1 MLPPP
6 LVALASR
13 QSGVLSGAQ
22 LARAGATTAWTSR
35 QVAAG
40 HWRRLHRGVLVIH
53 SGPVAWQT
61 RAWAAL
67 LYAGDGAALSHE
79 TAAHIHEMTSRAPGV
94 ITVSIPEAR
103 RVMPTPGVLVVRRSP
118 VPPAW
123 GRLRTVDRADTAVDL
138 VARSTTVDAAI
149 GWICS
154 AVRART
160 RPEEIRR
167 AAGARLHLRHRGLLD
182 ELLADVAS
190 GIESPLERR
199 YRRDVEA
206 AHGLPTSHLQVRQ
219 VVDGLG
225 LRADCVYE
233 SLGVRAEL
241 DGRLAH
247 PAHRV
252 DADVWRD
259 NAVAAERGELTLRY
273 RWHHVAATPCDTARQ
288 VGLALAR
295 RGWQGSLRPCSPTC
309 PATTRTGAGRRRVD
323 IAI

>member
-1 MLPPP
+1 MRVLPPS
-6 LVALASR
+6 LVALAAR
-13 QSGVLSGAQ
+13 QSGVLSAAQ
-22 LARAGATTAWTSR
+22 LAQAGAATAWTSR
-35 QVAAG
+35 QVTAG
-40 HWRRLHRGVLVIH
+40 RWRRLHRGVLVIH
-53 SGPVAWQT
+53 SGPVPWRA

-79 TAAHIHEMTSRAPGV
+79 TAAHIHEMTTTEPGV
-94 ITVSIPEAR
+94 ITVSIPETR
-103 RVMPTPGVLVVRRSP
+103 RVMPTAGVLVVRRSP
-118 VPPAW
+118 MPSAW
-123 GRLRTVDRADTAVDL
+123 GRPRTVDRADTAVDL
-138 VARSTTVDAAI
+138 VAASATADSAI
-149 GWICS
+149 GWLCA

-167 AAGARLHLRHRGLLD
+167 SAAARPHLRHRRLLD
-182 ELLADVAS
+182 DLLADVVS

-206 AHGLPTSHLQVRQ
+206 AHGLPKSHLQVRQ
-219 VVDGLG
+219 VVDGVG

-247 PAHRV
+247 PARKV

-259 NAVAAERGELTLRY
+259 NAVAAARGELTLRY
-273 RWHHVAATPCDTARQ
+273 RWHHVAVMPCDTARQ

-295 RGWQGSLRPCSPTC
+295 RGWQGLLRPCSPTC
-309 PATTRTGAGRRRVD
+309 AATAPSRARSSEG
-323 IAI
+323 